1 MNHTAFFDA
10 YRQQFG
16 SLTQA
21 QVDGLNFLLTRLD
34 SDPPASLEQAAYM
47 LATVYHECAATW
59 HPVEEAFWV
68 EPNGDEWRTENLSYA
83 PWWGRGYV
91 QLTWEENFIRAGT
104 ELNKDFTTDPDVVME
119 PENSYAIMLNGMVEG
134 WFTGK
139 KLNDYICPGKTD
151 YVGAR
156 KIINGTDKASTIAG
170 YAEKMATC
178 LKSAGY
184 SVPVAA
190 QPLVCD
196 LPTLRAPFGNTMAT
210 NLLAY
215 VLGSTPQDLD
225 GDVRAFQTAHGL
237 TSDGICGAGT
247 WGAIYEAG
255 QSAETVPP
263 AGTGSTV
270 PPPKPM
276 GPPTTRPTKETV
288 KAAVKEKASASL
300 RQRISDRLTTR
311 RG

>member
-1 MNHTAFFDA
+1 MNHQSFFDA

-21 QVDGLNFLLTRLD
+21 QVDGLDFLLSRLD

-47 LATVYHECAATW
+47 LATTGHETAWTYE
-59 HPVEEAFWV
+59 PVKEAYWV
-68 EPNGDEWRTENLSYA
+68 TPDAEAWRKANLSYY
-83 PWWGRGYV
+83 PWYGRGYV
-91 QLTWEENFIRAGT
+91 QLTWEDNYIRAGDKLD
-104 ELNKDFTTDPDVVME
+104 EDLTTNPDDVME
-119 PENSYAIMLNGMVEG
+119 PEIAYDIMLNGMVEG

-139 KLNDYICPGKTD
+139 KLNDYICHGKTD

-184 SVPVAA
+184 TVPVAA

-237 TSDGICGAGT
+237 TSDGIVGCGT

-288 KAAVKEKASASL
+288 KSAVKEAATSSL
-300 RQRISDRLTTR
+300 RQRITDRLTTK